1 MEKGATEVPTAF
13 VCKNFTCLPPVRDE
27 EELKKISK

>member
-13 VCKNFTCLPPVRDE
+13 VCKKFTCLPPVRNE
-27 EELKKISK
+27 KELKKILK